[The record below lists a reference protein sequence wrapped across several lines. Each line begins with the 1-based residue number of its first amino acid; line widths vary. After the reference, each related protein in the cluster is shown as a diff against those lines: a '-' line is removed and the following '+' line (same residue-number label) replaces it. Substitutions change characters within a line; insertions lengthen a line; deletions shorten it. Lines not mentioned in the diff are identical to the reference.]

1 MSVKVSVVVPVYNTE
16 EYLSKCLDSLIKQT
30 LKDIEIICVND
41 GSTDSSLQILNDYKI
56 KDNRIKIINQDNLGP
71 SAARNRGLLECKG
84 EYISFIDS
92 DDWIETKA
100 YEKLYG
106 SSKKNDL
113 DLVFFPIYS
122 YDNVTNRIS
131 NDNNS
136 YNLNIFDNEFDG
148 KIFNYKDVKNIL
160 FHIAVGPVNKLY
172 RKKFLDNNKLK
183 FVEGLFFE
191 DIVFFYDMFLRAKKC
206 SLLRDV
212 TYFRR
217 YREGSTTQSHDD
229 KYFDLIKII
238 DLTIEVFKKTG
249 NYNEFFIPL
258 MTFIITH
265 LDWTYSLI
273 NEKYKKTYF
282 EMIKK
287 EFENLNIK
295 NKDLESLPPII
306 KDKYQKFTD
315 NSSIKSSTEPLIN
328 SDKTLVV
335 GYAFPPFSDTAAI
348 TLAKRVLNMDGVIH
362 LVQNDISEIRGTD
375 ESLNKVFGK
384 NISKRFIINAPTT
397 FFNWNSIKIFVNS
410 ALKEI
415 NKDYSDYYNQIYSL
429 TMFPASHF
437 LAFEYKIDNP
447 ETHWIAEFSDP
458 MLFDTEG
465 NERIGVEINN
475 EEYLNRINRYL
486 KELNLPLAKNSV
498 SFLCEYLPFI
508 FADEIIFTNNN
519 QREFMLNK
527 FPYKEIKDLVVNKS
541 KVKPYPILPKN
552 NYHLVESDYSVDKSY
567 INFAYFGVFYGTRNL
582 ESLYYAF
589 ENLEEHLKKKFRFH
603 IFTHT
608 TNLIHDL
615 TDRLSVADNI
625 IVNPFVNFLEFLN
638 LCTKFD
644 CLIVNDAEVKK
655 QLSINPYLP
664 SKAMDYLGSGTD
676 IWALCEKNSPL
687 DGYEFKYKSDLNDYN
702 SLKKTMIQIMVDK
715 TDTGKINSKKQ
726 DYKKNKNKDLLVKE
740 LSEQISFLKKRNRD
754 LNIKMFGYD
763 YKISS
768 LTSEISNERNKN
780 KNSEDN
786 NLESLKKS
794 ISEVANT
801 KSYRFAYF
809 LNRTRNSFIKGN
821 KEERKIYLKWIYL
834 KLFRR
839 NNPYNK
845 RNNPL
850 FSIVDRISDKK

>member
-1 MSVKVSVVVPVYNTE
+1 
-16 EYLSKCLDSLIKQT
+16 
-30 LKDIEIICVND
+30 
-41 GSTDSSLQILNDYKI
+41 
-56 KDNRIKIINQDNLGP
+56 
-71 SAARNRGLLECKG
+71 
-84 EYISFIDS
+84 
-92 DDWIETKA
+92 
-100 YEKLYG
+100 
-106 SSKKNDL
+106 
-113 DLVFFPIYS
+113 
-122 YDNVTNRIS
+122 
-131 NDNNS
+131 
-136 YNLNIFDNEFDG
+136 
-148 KIFNYKDVKNIL
+148 
-160 FHIAVGPVNKLY
+160 
-172 RKKFLDNNKLK
+172 
-183 FVEGLFFE
+183 
-191 DIVFFYDMFLRAKKC
+191 
-206 SLLRDV
+206 
-212 TYFRR
+212 
-217 YREGSTTQSHDD
+217 
-229 KYFDLIKII
+229 
-238 DLTIEVFKKTG
+238 
-249 NYNEFFIPL
+249 
-258 MTFIITH
+258 
-265 LDWTYSLI
+265 
-273 NEKYKKTYF
+273 
-282 EMIKK
+282 
-287 EFENLNIK
+287 
-295 NKDLESLPPII
+295 
-306 KDKYQKFTD
+306 
-315 NSSIKSSTEPLIN
+315 
-328 SDKTLVV
+328 
-335 GYAFPPFSDTAAI
+335 
-348 TLAKRVLNMDGVIH
+348 
-362 LVQNDISEIRGTD
+362 
-375 ESLNKVFGK
+375 
-384 NISKRFIINAPTT
+384 
-397 FFNWNSIKIFVNS
+397 
-410 ALKEI
+410 
-415 NKDYSDYYNQIYSL
+415 
-429 TMFPASHF
+429 
-437 LAFEYKIDNP
+437 
-447 ETHWIAEFSDP
+447 